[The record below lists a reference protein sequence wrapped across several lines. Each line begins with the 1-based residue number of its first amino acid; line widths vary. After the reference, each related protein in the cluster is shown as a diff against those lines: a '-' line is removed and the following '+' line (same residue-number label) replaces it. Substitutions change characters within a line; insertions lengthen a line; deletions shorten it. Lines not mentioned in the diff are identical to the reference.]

1 MFVFKR
7 WSAVTAYPETPL
19 LKLRQEDHDAREE
32 LVKLERVLRKGTCFE
47 D

>member
-7 WSAVTAYPETPL
+7 WSGVAAYPGTPL
-19 LKLRQEDHDAREE
+19 LKLRQEYHDAREE